1 MNANP
6 PEVDPFAST
15 VADAPQPRPTGGG
28 VASDPDRPA
37 DPQALL
43 ATMAEEAPVHTET
56 ADSSVAVTR
65 EHPGRYKG
73 PRRPGE
79 RPAPHP
85 IELGRGGI
93 GRVLIAHDAHLGRE
107 VALKELLTQPQTQ
120 ATHRSGD
127 PRSSIQAARFLRE
140 ARLTG
145 QLEHPNIVPVYELGK
160 RDDGTL
166 YYTMKVVRGTN
177 LAVALKRTNNL
188 AERMK
193 LLGHYADLCDAI
205 AYAHSRGVIHRDI
218 KPENVMVGEF
228 GETVVL
234 DWGLAKPRDEGEVEH
249 PTPSTESGPT
259 SSDPR
264 QSQARPVN
272 ASADE
277 EGQIA
282 ATHDGAL
289 IGTPLYMSP
298 EQAIG
303 DLVNVDERSD
313 VWALGVVLYEL
324 LTGEPP
330 FMAPNAIEL
339 LVKIVRSDLE
349 PIRKRCPEA
358 PPELAA
364 IAEKALSKD
373 RNDRYADARQLSEEI
388 RSYLTGGRVSAFNY
402 GAWQLVK
409 RWAARHKAV
418 LVTATAAALA
428 LVALGVYSFISIAS
442 ERDEAMA
449 ARAVAEEAQQRAEA
463 QMRRAEQAE
472 QLASTSRDGAEQL
485 VRYMVSELKD
495 RLEPLGQLGL
505 LDGVGTAIR
514 DYYRKT
520 SQGRGDPGNLN
531 MEPHRDRNRA
541 AVMALMGDIHRA
553 RGDLTEA
560 SESYR
565 RAEAIRTRLLSETPT
580 DAGLQLDRSESH
592 RQAGLL
598 LRMQGSLVEA
608 RVELAAARSL
618 RASLA
623 ETLPLDRAI
632 ARALVEVD
640 LDLGDLA
647 SLMGDLRGAERS
659 YRAAADSARALVEA
673 DPKDDRARFELSLA
687 LDSLGT
693 AHLDLSRHE
702 DARPIFQESKTLR
715 EDLVARYPANLDW
728 VHRMAVS
735 HARLA
740 EVDEAMGRLEDARQ
754 AWSEASSITNRLVLQ
769 DPSQA
774 RWARDLVVY
783 LNRLGDL
790 YLRDGRH
797 EEALTSYRR
806 ALEQMTHL
814 SRRDL
819 SNAELTRDLEVSHN
833 RVGDA
838 LMKLGRFDEAVVS
851 YDEALALA
859 EDLAV
864 RDMANARWRH
874 DLGLSL
880 VRVAQARIAAG
891 QKDGVGPLVERA
903 TTVLEDLVTLD
914 PSNTS
919 WQNDLAQA
927 KALAESTASGA
938 TGTTPGDPLR
948 PQPQRPPTGTGAVP
962 DRAPQRQRPE
972 AGALPDRVPQMQ
984 RPSAAPAKPSPP
996 PTPD

>member
-1 MNANP
+1 MNPNTSK
-6 PEVDPFAST
+6 VDPHAGTIAQSSPGQFA
-15 VADAPQPRPTGGG
+15 DE
-28 VASDPDRPA
+28 
-37 DPQALL
+37 QALV
-43 ATMAEEAPVHTET
+43 ATMAGEAPVET
-56 ADSSVAVTR
+56 QSADGELALAITR

-79 RPAPHP
+79 RPAPFP

-107 VALKELLTQPQTQ
+107 VAVKELLTQPQSQ
-120 ATHRSGD
+120 ASHKTTD

-177 LAVALKRTNNL
+177 LAVALKRTNTL

-234 DWGLAKPRDEGEVEH
+234 DWGLAKPRDEGEVVH
-249 PTPSTESGPT
+249 PETAPVEGST
-259 SSDPR
+259 DPR
-264 QSQARPVN
+264 TSQARPVT

-282 ATHDGAL
+282 ATHDGTL
-289 IGTPLYMSP
+289 LGTPLYMSP
-298 EQAIG
+298 EQAMG
-303 DLVNVDERSD
+303 DLANVDERSD

-324 LTGEPP
+324 LVGEPP
-330 FMAPNAIEL
+330 FTAPNAIEL
-339 LVKIVRSDLE
+339 LVKIVRTDLE
-349 PIRKRCPEA
+349 PIKKRCPEA

-364 IAEKALSKD
+364 IAEKALTKD
-373 RNDRYADARQLSEEI
+373 RQARYPDARAMTEEI
-388 RSYLTGGRVSAFNY
+388 RSYLTGGRVAAFNY
-402 GAWQLVK
+402 GFWKLFS

-418 LVTATAAALA
+418 LVTAGAAAAALI
-428 LVALGVYSFISIAS
+428 ALGVYSYVSIAK
-442 ERDEAMA
+442 ERDEAMT
-449 ARAVAEEAQQRAEA
+449 ARANAEEAQQRAEA
-463 QMRRAEQAE
+463 QMRRAEHAE
-472 QLASTSRDGAEQL
+472 LSARTSRDGAEHL
-485 VRYMVSELKD
+485 VRYMVSDLKE

-505 LDGVGTAIR
+505 LDGVGSAIR
-514 DYYRKT
+514 DYYKAT
-520 SQGRGDPGNLN
+520 AQGRNDT
-531 MEPHRDRNRA
+531 MDPHRDRNRA
-541 AVMALMGDIHRA
+541 AVMALMGDIQRA
-553 RGDLTEA
+553 RGDLADA

-565 RAEAIRTRLLSETPT
+565 RAEAIRTRLLAETPT

-592 RQAGLL
+592 RQSGLL

-608 RVELAAARSL
+608 RVELAAARAL

-623 ETLPLDRAI
+623 ETMPTDRTMS
-632 ARALVEVD
+632 RALIEVD
-640 LDLGDLA
+640 QDLGDLA
-647 SLMGDLRGAERS
+647 SLIGDLRGAEAS
-659 YRAAADSARALVEA
+659 YRAAADSARALVAA
-673 DPKDDRARFELSLA
+673 DPSDDRARFELTLA

-693 AHLDLSRHE
+693 AHLDMTRHE
-702 DARPIFQESKTLR
+702 DARPIFAEAKAIR

-728 VHRMAVS
+728 VHRMAIS

-740 EVDEAMGRLEDARQ
+740 EVDEAVNRLDDARE
-754 AWSEASSITNRLVLQ
+754 AWVEASAITTRLVLQ

-774 RWARDLVVY
+774 RWTRDLVVY

-790 YLRDGRH
+790 DLREGRG
-797 EEALTSYRR
+797 EDALAAYQR
-806 ALEQMTHL
+806 ALEQMRHL
-814 SRRDL
+814 ARRDIT
-819 SNAELTRDLEVSHN
+819 NAELARDLEVSHN

-838 LMKLGRFDEAVVS
+838 LMKLGRHSEAVTS
-851 YDEALALA
+851 YDEALAIA

-880 VRVAQARIAAG
+880 MRVAEAKMAG
-891 QKDGVGPLVERA
+891 GERDTAVPLVERA
-903 TTVLEDLVTLD
+903 EVVLQDLVALDANNTNWQRDLLRARTL
-914 PSNTS
+914 
-919 WQNDLAQA
+919 L
-927 KALAESTASGA
+927 ESDGS
-938 TGTTPGDPLR
+938 TGTA
-948 PQPQRPPTGTGAVP
+948 PQPQRPSTTG
-962 DRAPQRQRPE
+962 
-972 AGALPDRVPQMQ
+972 AGALPDRVPQRQRPAAGALPDKVPQRQRPSAGALPDHIPQMQ
-984 RPSAAPAKPSPP
+984 RPSPAPPKPEPIKRP
-996 PTPD
+996 EPE